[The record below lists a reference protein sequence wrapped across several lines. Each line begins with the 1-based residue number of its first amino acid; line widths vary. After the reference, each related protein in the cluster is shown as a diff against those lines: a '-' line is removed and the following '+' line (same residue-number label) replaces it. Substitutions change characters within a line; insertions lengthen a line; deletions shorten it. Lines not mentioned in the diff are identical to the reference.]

1 MLVTWGCHS
10 GSAPGST
17 GEASPKPAASATSA
31 PEEPEAPA
39 RAAAAVPGDSKDARP
54 VLVCFGDSLTAG
66 LGTGQGQSYPD
77 YLQGDLDQLHY
88 HYRVVNEGISGNTTK
103 DGVERLPEILALHP
117 AVAVVEFGGNDGL
130 RGLRIEDTRANLD
143 QIVRTLKAAGV
154 KVAMA
159 GITLPP
165 DYGPDY
171 IKQFDDT
178 YTVLAKKYR
187 VPMLPF
193 LLKDVY
199 GLPGMMQRDQ
209 THATA
214 KGNVVVAQN
223 VVQLVAPLLKK

>member
-1 MLVTWGCHS
+1 
-10 GSAPGST
+10 
-17 GEASPKPAASATSA
+17 
-31 PEEPEAPA
+31 
-39 RAAAAVPGDSKDARP
+39 
-54 VLVCFGDSLTAG
+54 
-66 LGTGQGQSYPD
+66 
-77 YLQGDLDQLHY
+77 
-88 HYRVVNEGISGNTTK
+88 VNGGISGNTTK

-130 RGLRIEDTRANLD
+130 RGLRIDDTRANLD
-143 QIVRTLKAAGV
+143 QIVRTLKDAGT
-154 KVAMA
+154 KIALA

-171 IKQFDDT
+171 IKQFDET
-178 YTVLAKKYR
+178 YAVLAKKYR

-199 GLPGMMQRDQ
+199 GVPGMMQRDQ

-223 VVQLVAPLLKK
+223 VVTLVVPLLKK

>member
-1 MLVTWGCHS
+1 VSDT
-10 GSAPGST
+10 ST
-17 GEASPKPAASATSA
+17 ADER
-31 PEEPEAPA
+31 EAPA
-39 RAAAAVPGDSKDARP
+39 RAVAVPSDSKDARP

-66 LGTGQGQSYPD
+66 LGTGVGQSYPD
-77 YLQGDLDQLHY
+77 YLQGDLDKLHY
-88 HYRVVNEGISGNTTK
+88 HYRVVNEGVSGNTTK
-103 DGVERLPEILALHP
+103 DGVERLQEILALHP

-130 RGLRIEDTRANLD
+130 RGLRIDDTRANLD
-143 QIVRTLKAAGV
+143 QIVRTLKSAGV
-154 KVAMA
+154 KVALA

-165 DYGPDY
+165 NYGPDY

-199 GLPGMMQRDQ
+199 GVPGMMQRDQ

-223 VVQLVAPLLKK
+223 VEQLVLPLLRK